1 MVFLDAVDKKW
12 VEELGGMNLFF
23 VFDDGSVITPPL
35 TGTILPGITRD
46 SLIHLLREE
55 GLQVREEPYS
65 IDQWRADAT
74 EGRLLE
80 TMACG
85 TAAVV
90 TPVGTVLGPDG
101 EFNIGGGG
109 IGQMTHK
116 IREKLVGIQKGAI
129 EDTHGWTVTL
139 D

>member
-1 MVFLDAVDKKW
+1 MAAGPIEDRGEDSALRFAMAV
-12 VEELGGMNLFF
+12 LR
-23 VFDDGSVITPPL
+23 SVC
-35 TGTILPGITRD
+35 
-46 SLIHLLREE
+46 
-55 GLQVREEPYS
+55 

-74 EGRLLE
+74 KGRLLE

-101 EFNIGGGG
+101 EFTIGSGG
-109 IGQMTHK
+109 IGQMTNK
-116 IREKLVGIQKGAI
+116 IRERLVGIQKGTV
-129 EDTHGWTVTL
+129 DDSHGWTLRL